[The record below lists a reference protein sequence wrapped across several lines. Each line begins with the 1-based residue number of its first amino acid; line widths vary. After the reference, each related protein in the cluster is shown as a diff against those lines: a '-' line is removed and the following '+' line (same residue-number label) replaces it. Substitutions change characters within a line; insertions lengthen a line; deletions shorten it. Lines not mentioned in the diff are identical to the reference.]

1 MHDFMADGGLEATAL
16 LHIAAEYD
24 ARAAAEH
31 IIGQFK
37 SADDNEF
44 RMNDKLAIIACQMA
58 DAKIAREMADTDQN
72 SELYSF
78 KVPVSCLNNYSNFL
92 LKPSLES

>member
-1 MHDFMADGGLEATAL
+1 MADGGLEATAL
-16 LHIAAEYD
+16 LRIAAEYD

-31 IIGQFK
+31 VIGQFK

-44 RMNDKLAIIACQMA
+44 RVQDKLAIIARQRA
-58 DAKIAREMADTDQN
+58 DAKIAREMADANQN

-78 KVPVSCLNNYSNFL
+78 KVPVSCLNNYSNFV
-92 LKPSLES
+92 LKPSLAS